1 MPPKIS
7 SMLSS
12 LKGKVSPTKG
22 NLALGALAGLAT
34 TRMLVKQ
41 NPDTTQLDQLVNNAV
56 AKSKSEKVARLLEQ
70 SRMEKALA
78 ENQMR
83 LARQA
88 PDLYTSVM
96 AGRRVPKGSVV
107 LGGRPRQDLMRELA
121 ASMDSGRYAQP
132 DPLSD
137 LMG

>member
-121 ASMDSGRYAQP
+121 ASMDSGRYAQQ

>member
-12 LKGKVSPTKG
+12 LKGKVAPTKG
-22 NLALGALAGLAT
+22 NLALGALAGLAG
-34 TRMLVKQ
+34 TRMLLKKE
-41 NPDTTQLDQLVNNAV
+41 PDTTQIDQLVNNAV

-78 ENQMR
+78 ENKMR

-121 ASMDSGRYAQP
+121 ASMDSGRYAP
-132 DPLSD
+132 KDPLSD

>member
-1 MPPKIS
+1 
-7 SMLSS
+7 MLSS
-12 LKGKVSPTKG
+12 LKGKVAPTKG
-22 NLALGALAGLAT
+22 NLALGALAGLAG
-34 TRMLVKQ
+34 TRMLLKKE
-41 NPDTTQLDQLVNNAV
+41 PDTTQIDQLVNNAV

-78 ENQMR
+78 ENKMR

-121 ASMDSGRYAQP
+121 ASMDSGRYAP
-132 DPLSD
+132 KDPLSD

>member
-12 LKGKVSPTKG
+12 LKGKVAPTKG
-22 NLALGALAGLAT
+22 NLALGALAGLAG
-34 TRMLVKQ
+34 TRMLLKKE
-41 NPDTTQLDQLVNNAV
+41 PDTTQIDQLVNNAV

-78 ENQMR
+78 ENQTR

-107 LGGRPRQDLMRELA
+107 LGGRPRQDLMKELA
-121 ASMDSGRYAQP
+121 ASMDSGRYAP
-132 DPLSD
+132 KDPLSD

>member
-12 LKGKVSPTKG
+12 LKGKVAPTKG
-22 NLALGALAGLAT
+22 NLALGALAGLAG
-34 TRMLVKQ
+34 TRMLMKKE
-41 NPDTTQLDQLVNNAV
+41 PDTTQIDQLVNNAV

-107 LGGRPRQDLMRELA
+107 LGGRPRQDLMKELA
-121 ASMDSGRYAQP
+121 ASMDSGRYAP
-132 DPLSD
+132 KDPLSD

>member
-1 MPPKIS
+1 
-7 SMLSS
+7 MLSS
-12 LKGKVSPTKG
+12 LKGKVAPTKG
-22 NLALGALAGLAT
+22 NLALGALAGLAG
-34 TRMLVKQ
+34 TRMLLKKE
-41 NPDTTQLDQLVNNAV
+41 PDTTQIDQLVNNAV

-107 LGGRPRQDLMRELA
+107 LGGRPRQDLMKELA

>member
-1 MPPKIS
+1 
-7 SMLSS
+7 MLSS
-12 LKGKVSPTKG
+12 LKGKVAPTKG
-22 NLALGALAGLAT
+22 NLALGALAGLAG
-34 TRMLVKQ
+34 TRMLLKKE
-41 NPDTTQLDQLVNNAV
+41 PDTTQIDQLVNNAV

-78 ENQMR
+78 ENKMR

-107 LGGRPRQDLMRELA
+107 LGRRPRQDLMRELA
-121 ASMDSGRYAQP
+121 ASMDSGRYAP
-132 DPLSD
+132 KDPLSD

>member
-12 LKGKVSPTKG
+12 LKGKVAPTKG
-22 NLALGALAGLAT
+22 NLALGALAGLAG
-34 TRMLVKQ
+34 TRMLLKKE
-41 NPDTTQLDQLVNNAV
+41 PDTTQIDQLVNNAV

>member
-12 LKGKVSPTKG
+12 LKGKVAPTKG
-22 NLALGALAGLAT
+22 NLALGALAGLAG
-34 TRMLVKQ
+34 TRMLLKKE
-41 NPDTTQLDQLVNNAV
+41 PDTTQIDQLVNNAV
-56 AKSKSEKVARLLEQ
+56 AKSKSEKVARLLVQ

-121 ASMDSGRYAQP
+121 ASMDSGRYAP
-132 DPLSD
+132 KDPLSD

>member
-12 LKGKVSPTKG
+12 LKGKVAPTKG
-22 NLALGALAGLAT
+22 NLALGALAGLAG
-34 TRMLVKQ
+34 TRMLLKKE
-41 NPDTTQLDQLVNNAV
+41 PDTTQIDQLVNNAV

-107 LGGRPRQDLMRELA
+107 LGGRPRQDLMKELA
-121 ASMDSGRYAQP
+121 ASMDSGRYAP
-132 DPLSD
+132 KDPLSD

>member
-12 LKGKVSPTKG
+12 LKGKVAPTKG
-22 NLALGALAGLAT
+22 NLALGALAGLAG
-34 TRMLVKQ
+34 TRMLMRKE
-41 NPDTTQLDQLVNNAV
+41 PDTTQIDQLVNNAV

-78 ENQMR
+78 ENQVR

-121 ASMDSGRYAQP
+121 ASMDSGRYAP
-132 DPLSD
+132 KDPLSD